1 MYAVVEA
8 LVALRGRRVQAVG
21 GESAGGNPVRRPHA
35 GIDRAGET
43 DALRSEEGQHEYANP
58 AIHIV
63 KDNVFFDEKVRL
75 NLLKYS
81 FWPAGVTLGKKREVS
96 GAGLPCR

>member
-1 MYAVVEA
+1 MYAVVKA

-63 KDNVFFDEKVRL
+63 KDNVFFEIKIAEFAIILEL
-75 NLLKYS
+75 NGYSDCLKI
-81 FWPAGVTLGKKREVS
+81 R
-96 GAGLPCR
+96 